1 MIQYE
6 GMKAEESRGESYEQ
20 LPVGAY
26 IGVCL
31 DAKIEGVP
39 PQQFLKLALDVD
51 DPNSPYNG
59 YYAKRLAHDQQS
71 GSKYEVKFKGTFS
84 LRVPYQ
90 QNQYPETD
98 MRRMN
103 DMIAKF
109 ENSNLGF
116 HFDGQEL
123 KLKGLKIGFS
133 TQEDEYNGSTFTRI
147 GRLEN
152 VDDVQAGTVNPMP
165 KRKRNENQ
173 NSASAAMPLPPSQT
187 PVDPVSGMPVVNT
200 VELPF

>member
-6 GMKAEESRGESYEQ
+6 GMKAEESRGEAYEQ

-39 PQQFLKLALDVD
+39 PQQFLKLAIDVD
-51 DPNSPYNG
+51 DPNNPYNG
-59 YYAKRLAHDQQS
+59 YYAKRLAHDQQQ

-84 LRVPYQ
+84 LRVPDPK
-90 QNQYPETD
+90 NKWPETD

-109 ENSNLGF
+109 ENSNPGF

-152 VDDVQAGTVNPMP
+152 IEDVKAGNVNPMQ
-165 KRKRNENQ
+165 KRKRNESQ
-173 NSASAAMPLPPSQT
+173 SSSMPLPPSQT
-187 PVDPVSGMPVVNT
+187 PVDPVSGMPIVQT
-200 VELPF
+200 TELPF